1 MMEKINKVLN
11 KYGIRSKKPLSKK
24 IKMDIQ
30 RALLLY
36 KVTNQNKRIVQTEAQ
51 RNHCIESW
59 LISQVINRA
68 NGLCIDNI
76 SKYLSEFQIVSDK
89 DKTAMKMILGSL
101 ELRYDHEKEKLFFNF
116 VISYKLI
123 NELSNAI
130 EMCVP
135 ILGQVAPSFVLR
147 AAFTDEKRI
156 EFLFQEVVST
166 HLIGIL
172 KTSGFLNEFK
182 ESVKSTLVL
191 QGNLMNE
198 WLKLQ

>member
-1 MMEKINKVLN
+1 MEKINEVLN
-11 KYGIRSKKPLSKK
+11 KYGIRSKKPFSKK

-36 KVTNQNKRIVQTEAQ
+36 KVTDLNKRVVKTVAQ
-51 RNHCIESW
+51 RKHYIESW

-76 SKYLSEFQIVSDK
+76 SKYLSGFQIVSEK

-123 NELSNAI
+123 NELSNAQ

-135 ILGQVAPSFVLR
+135 ILGQAAPSFVLR
-147 AAFTDEKRI
+147 AAFTGKDQMEL
-156 EFLFQEVVST
+156 LFQEAIST
-166 HLIGIL
+166 HLLGIL
-172 KTSGFLNEFK
+172 NTSGFLNEFK
-182 ESVKSTLVL
+182 ESAKNTFVI
-191 QGNLMNE
+191 
-198 WLKLQ
+198 